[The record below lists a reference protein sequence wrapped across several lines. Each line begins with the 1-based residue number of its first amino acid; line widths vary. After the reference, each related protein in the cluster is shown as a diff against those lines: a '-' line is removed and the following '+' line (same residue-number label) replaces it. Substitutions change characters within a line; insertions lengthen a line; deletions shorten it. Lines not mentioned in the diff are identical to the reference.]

1 MFILG
6 IEPQLGIR
14 RGMLACKFWFSFPAG
29 RPANYVSRVLLGFLI
44 AFLFSSAALATTVEK
59 TSLDVRQLIEI
70 ARQDNK
76 DLQAARYAVDLAEAR
91 LVQAGLRANP
101 RLDLSARTDLLFGN
115 EGEYSN
121 AIGISQEFPIAGR
134 LLHQKAVAR
143 VDIALAEV
151 EIAEAERRMAGEI
164 ASKSYRFVVIE
175 QQINSLN
182 TLVGVEEKLARTTR
196 DRFKAAEVSEL
207 DVNTVQ
213 LDIQRLVQER
223 VQLQNEQQSILVS
236 LNTLLGRSASSAL
249 SITEPLP
256 KAISLPTLEQLEQQA
271 FELRP
276 DLRGAMLSIDR
287 AEAEKKLATASR
299 WQDWSV
305 GLEFSQDKQVITGAP
320 PQGYSRA
327 IGISVSIPLP
337 LFNKSQGLLAE
348 AVANREQAQAR
359 VEALRL
365 SIASEVLGIHAEVTR
380 LQNSLLQYRKNMLPT
395 SERNVRLAQ
404 QGYSQGL
411 IPVFEVV
418 QAQRQQT
425 ELNADYL
432 NTLDQFLQAL
442 SRLHTATGE
451 YVSAS
456 SDPHT
461 KKKE

>member
-1 MFILG
+1 MGLFV
-6 IEPQLGIR
+6 
-14 RGMLACKFWFSFPAG
+14 A
-29 RPANYVSRVLLGFLI
+29 Y
-44 AFLFSSAALATTVEK
+44 LFSSTALAATMEK
-59 TSLDVRQLIEI
+59 TSLDVRQLIDV
-70 ARQDNK
+70 ARRDNK
-76 DLQAARYAVDLAEAR
+76 DLQAARYAVDIAEAR
-91 LVQAGLRANP
+91 LVQAGLRSNP
-101 RLDLSARTDLLFGN
+101 RLDLSASNDRLFGN

-121 AIGISQEFPIAGR
+121 AVGISQEFPIAGR
-134 LLHQKAVAR
+134 LLRQKDVAR

-151 EIAEAERRMAGEI
+151 EIAEAERRIAGDI
-164 ASKSYRFVVIE
+164 ASKAYRFVVIE
-175 QQINSLN
+175 QQVMSLN
-182 TLVGVEEKLARTTR
+182 TLIGIEEKLARTTR

-236 LNTLLGRSASSAL
+236 LNTFLGRPATMTL
-249 SITEPLP
+249 SISEPLP
-256 KAISLPTLEQLEQQA
+256 KTIALPNLEQLQQQA

-276 DLRGAMLSIDR
+276 DLRGAMLTIDR
-287 AEAEKKLATASR
+287 ADAEKKLATSLR

-305 GLEFSQDKQVITGAP
+305 GLEFSQDKQVITGVP
-320 PQGYSRA
+320 PQGSSRA

-348 AVANREQAQAR
+348 AAANREQAQVR

-365 SIASEVLGIHAEVTR
+365 SIASEVSGIHAEVAR
-380 LQNSLLQYRKNMLPT
+380 LEHSLLQYRKNIFPI

-425 ELNADYL
+425 ELNAQYL
-432 NTLDQFLQAL
+432 GTLDQFLQAL
-442 SRLHTATGE
+442 SRMHTATGD
-451 YVSAS
+451 YVSTAS
-456 SDPHT
+456 YPYT
-461 KKKE
+461 KNKE